1 MDAHHLYFSLCQNY
15 LFKVNY
21 EIFLLRFMDFR
32 QTPKKK
38 IQTFSK
44 RIFNCNQLNFVPIK
58 KKT

>member
-38 IQTFSK
+38 KFKLSQNEFLIA
-44 RIFNCNQLNFVPIK
+44 IN
-58 KKT
+58 